1 MPEVTFNTNH
11 FNLDVGGF
19 AGFFG
24 GEEAVSAMETVHLY
38 RGRRWTGWFNSP
50 GSYSVGKH
58 YGQIANSRLWN
69 GMFPGPNVEPTKYI
83 GLDGKPG
90 PMYVASQSGTFLKQT
105 GHLAHLLMQRCKD
118 QQAVTVHGRKTR
130 PNKVTILEMQNI
142 KFDRNTGNVPGLD
155 VHARDGFHKH
165 VALFPIATS
174 VATCILSAWGDD
186 WYCFS
191 LILLGILA
199 NGISCLVIGSA
210 SIVIQSVAPSKNAPP
225 GDGIL
230 MDGNHVV
237 VILGKEKNVLAIT
250 QGKFSLEYKPW
261 VRMRVRKERNR
272 KIIGDGI
279 HNVHHLIGKK
289 DAESGAGPGAKPEV
303 DEDAEIHN
311 EYAAIG
317 LCSVLLVIQFLTQLL
332 LIPQGTLF
340 GQVMFLISFAASW
353 AYNLFLSSMDKE
365 YLQEQLLVQGLNLSD
380 DRMKTYKLGTRTAAA
395 VFACLALQ
403 PDCEHT
409 EWENKGF
416 KPHEIFRKLIPN
428 ETHVWAVWRNQV
440 LEQMR
445 SNNPEMQHFDLEA
458 CGDRIAAFNDD
469 DRNLL
474 RDLLSDA
481 RTAFQQHLILQVRS
495 RSLIGSVTSS
505 EKVEAW

>member
-1 MPEVTFNTNH
+1 MP
-11 FNLDVGGF
+11 
-19 AGFFG
+19 
-24 GEEAVSAMETVHLY
+24 
-38 RGRRWTGWFNSP
+38 
-50 GSYSVGKH
+50 
-58 YGQIANSRLWN
+58 
-69 GMFPGPNVEPTKYI
+69 
-83 GLDGKPG
+83 
-90 PMYVASQSGTFLKQT
+90 
-105 GHLAHLLMQRCKD
+105 
-118 QQAVTVHGRKTR
+118 
-130 PNKVTILEMQNI
+130 NI
-142 KFDRNTGNVPGLD
+142 KFDPGSKPEVPSLA

-174 VATCILSAWGDD
+174 FATCILCAWGGD

-199 NGISCLVIGSA
+199 NGITCLVIGSA
-210 SIVIQSVAPSKNAPP
+210 SIILQSVAPSKNAPP

-230 MDGNHVV
+230 MDGNHVI

-261 VRMRVRKERNR
+261 VRWRIRKERNR
-272 KIIGDGI
+272 GIIGDGI
-279 HNVHHLIGKK
+279 NNVHHLIGKK
-289 DAESGAGPGAKPEV
+289 DAEKGPGAQV

-311 EYAAIG
+311 EFAAIG

-365 YLQEQLLVQGLNLSD
+365 YLQEELLVQGLNLSD

-395 VFACLALQ
+395 VFACLAIQ
-403 PDCEHT
+403 PDCAHT
-409 EWENKGF
+409 EWENRGF

-445 SNNPEMQHFDLEA
+445 SNNPEMQYFDLEA
-458 CGDRIAAFNDD
+458 CSDRIAAFNDD
-469 DRNLL
+469 DKNLL

-495 RSLIGSVTSS
+495 RNLIGSVTSS
-505 EKVEAW
+505 EKAEAW